1 MKYDTSTIKSLDELI
16 IKAIRAVRKSKK
28 RPDEIRIYDSIKIFF
43 ENCDIDDSLFW
54 ERMKYLEEIEVIYN
68 KPTKMGTEKRGR
80 ETVFSPIDQK
90 PAINSP
96 NNSVSTPQDLQDN
109 LSIISSGIDT
119 LDKFID
125 ATLFNITQKSTKEK
139 KSDKQQ
145 QTQNTKDDFRN
156 SSRYYLY
163 LKN

>member
-1 MKYDTSTIKSLDELI
+1 
-16 IKAIRAVRKSKK
+16 
-28 RPDEIRIYDSIKIFF
+28 
-43 ENCDIDDSLFW
+43 
-54 ERMKYLEEIEVIYN
+54 MKYLEEIEVIYN

-96 NNSVSTPQDLQDN
+96 NNSVSTPQDLHDN
-109 LSIISSGIDT
+109 ISIISSCIDT

-125 ATLFNITQKSTKEK
+125 ATLFNITQKSTKKK